1 MNTSTPARRG
11 LLRTVALTAAAC
23 ATLLLPACTGTVIAG
38 HSVSP
43 INDPNHAGD
52 LPAAD
57 GPSGVKQDAPAATG
71 TVQNTDHGDVDKLVL
86 LAVNDLADF
95 WQTTYPT
102 TDFKGKFT
110 PVPNYASYDSRD
122 PNSPQMCGGDTYDLV
137 NAFYCPPDKLMAW
150 DRGVLVPAGR
160 KYFGDISVAGLI
172 GHEYGHA
179 IQRMAKI
186 VTKKTPVVVLEQQA
200 DCFGGAYMHYIA
212 AGDSKRFQV
221 STGDGLNHV
230 LAGLITLRDPTMGPN
245 DGDMLED
252 GHGTA
257 LDRVSAFQIGFNS
270 GPQACGKIDMADIE
284 RRREGLPMELDDE
297 PNRDTQRRG
306 TDVPLDQGVFTV
318 LVNTLNAVFQPK
330 NPPKVS
336 FDAASCADAKGGSP
350 ASYCPATNTIVL
362 DLPELQK
369 LGKPADEIKQKLL
382 LQGDNTALSVAASR
396 YMLAVQHE
404 KGVNLTGG
412 AAALRTACLTAV
424 AERDMAKPV
433 KTADGQNLTLAAGDL
448 DKAVAGLLMNGDAAT
463 DVNGDG
469 VLAGFTRIA
478 AFRAGLIGDQDS
490 CYDHFA

>member
-1 MNTSTPARRG
+1 MDASTSARRG
-11 LLRTVALTAAAC
+11 LRTIAVAVAAS
-23 ATLLLPACTGTVIAG
+23 TVLLLPACTGAVIAG
-38 HSVSP
+38 HGVSP
-43 INDPNHAGD
+43 INDPTHVGD

-57 GPSGVKQDAPAATG
+57 GPSGVKQGAPDPTG
-71 TVQNTDHGDVDKLVL
+71 TVQNTDHGDVDKLVM

-95 WQTTYPT
+95 WQTAYPAA
-102 TDFKGKFT
+102 DFKGKFS

-122 PNSPQMCGGDTYDLV
+122 PNSPQMCGSDTAGLI

-245 DGDMLED
+245 ESDMLED

-257 LDRVSAFQIGFNS
+257 LDRVSAFQIGFNA

-297 PNRDTQRRG
+297 PNRDTSRRG

-318 LVNTLNAVFQPK
+318 LVDTLNAVFAPK

-336 FDAASCADAKGGSP
+336 FDAASCPDSKGGSP

-382 LQGDNTALSVAASR
+382 LQGDNTALSIVASR
-396 YMLAVQHE
+396 YMLAIQHE
-404 KGVNLTGG
+404 KGVTLTGG
-412 AAALRTACLTAV
+412 PAALRTACLTAV
-424 AERDMAKPV
+424 AERAMAKPV
-433 KTADGQNLTLAAGDL
+433 KTASGQNLTLAAGDL
-448 DKAVAGLLMNGDAAT
+448 DKAVAGLLTNGIAAT

>member
-1 MNTSTPARRG
+1 MDTSAPAQRG
-11 LLRTVALTAAAC
+11 LRTIAGTIAASAV
-23 ATLLLPACTGTVIAG
+23 LLLSACTGSVVAG
-38 HSVSP
+38 HGVSP
-43 INDPNHAGD
+43 VNDPNHVGD

-57 GPSGVKQDAPAATG
+57 GPSGIKDGAPAATG
-71 TVQNTDHGDVDKLVL
+71 DVKNTDHGDIDKLVL

-122 PNSPQMCGGDTYDLV
+122 PNSPKMCVGQDTYQLV

-186 VTKKTPVVVLEQQA
+186 VSKKSPVIVLEQQA
-200 DCFGGAYMHYIA
+200 DCFGGAYLHYVA
-212 AGDSKRFQV
+212 AGESKRFQV

-230 LAGLITLRDPTMGPN
+230 LAGLITIRDPTMGP
-245 DGDMLED
+245 ED
-252 GHGTA
+252 EEQLKTGHGTA
-257 LDRVSAFQIGFNS
+257 LDRVSAFQTGFTA
-270 GPQACGKIDMADIE
+270 GPQACAKIDMADIE
-284 RRREGLPMELDDE
+284 RRREGLPMELDEE
-297 PNRDTQRRG
+297 PNRDNDRRG
-306 TDVPLDQGVFTV
+306 TDVPLDQGVFTA
-318 LVNTLNAVFQPK
+318 LVDTLNAAFNPK

-336 FDAASCADAKGGSP
+336 FDAATCADSKGGSP

-369 LGKPADEIKQKLL
+369 LGKPADEIKQKVM
-382 LQGDNTALSVAASR
+382 LQGDNTALSIVASR
-396 YMLAVQHE
+396 YMLAIQHE
-404 KGVNLTGG
+404 KGATLTGG
-412 AAALRTACLTAV
+412 PAALRTACLTAV
-424 AERDMAKPV
+424 AERDMAKP
-433 KTADGQNLTLAAGDL
+433 AGASDGHLTLAAGDL
-448 DKAVAGLLMNGDAAT
+448 DKAVAGLLTNGNAAT

-469 VLAGFTRIA
+469 VIAGFTRIA
-478 AFRAGLIGDQDS
+478 AFRAGLMGS
-490 CYDHFA
+490 ESNCYDHYA